1 MTGGAILSL
10 EVEAVYLFIVGVA
23 VVLLAETL
31 IVAFALRNKPEAKKA
46 LLCHVICLTLSFACI
61 AYIIDAPKAPDGGSY
76 NGSGLLG
83 LAGILWFFAEYYII
97 SALVKKK

>member
-10 EVEAVYLFIVGVA
+10 EIDAVYLFIIGIA

-31 IVAFALRNKPEAKKA
+31 IVAFALRNKPDAKKA

-61 AYIIDAPKAPDGGSY
+61 AYIIYAPKAPDGGSY